1 MSLSKKS
8 TIIVENLRK
17 KQMMESISTGKRLD
31 ERSLDETRPIEIE
44 LDVIKK
50 ASGSAWVK
58 LGKTEVVAGVKVET
72 GEPFEG
78 LENSGALIITAEVL
92 PIASPHI
99 EPGPPDE
106 ETIELARVVDRG
118 VRQSEMLELSKLV
131 LVPGKIVYTIFV
143 DCSII
148 NVDGNLLDATSYAVV
163 AALTSCKL
171 PVFEI
176 KDDKVVDTGR
186 TQEPPITTI
195 PVSVTTV
202 KIGDYLLLDPNIE
215 EEACMDARLT
225 ITTNSK
231 GSIVAMQKGLKGY
244 FTVDEVKSIAV
255 KAISKGE
262 EIRAKLKELIYHGKK
277 E

>member
-17 KQMMESISTGKRLD
+17 KQMRESISAGKRLD
-31 ERSLDETRPIEIE
+31 ERSLDEIRPLQIEI
-44 LDVIKK
+44 DVIKK

-58 LGKTEVVAGVKVET
+58 LGKTQVIAGVKVET

-78 LENSGALIITAEVL
+78 LENSGAMIITAEVL

-118 VRQSEMLELSKLV
+118 VRESEMLNLSKLV

-148 NVDGNLLDATSYAVV
+148 NVDGNLFDATSYAVV
-163 AALTSCKL
+163 SALASCKL

-176 KDDKVVDTGR
+176 KDDKVVETGK

-195 PVSVTTV
+195 PVSITTV
-202 KIGDYLLLDPNIE
+202 RIGDYLLLDPNTE

-244 FTVDEVKSIAV
+244 FTVDEVKGIAD
-255 KAISKGE
+255 KARIKGE
-262 EIRAKLKELIYHGKK
+262 EIRVKLEGLIKLGK
-277 E
+277 

>member
-1 MSLSKKS
+1 MSISKKS
-8 TIIVENLRK
+8 PIIVENLRK
-17 KQMMESISTGKRLD
+17 KQMRESVSGGKRLD
-31 ERSLDETRPIEIE
+31 ERGLDETRPIEIE
-44 LDVIKK
+44 VNVLKK

-118 VRQSEMLELSKLV
+118 VRESEMLDLSKLV

-148 NVDGNLLDATSYAVV
+148 NVDGNLFDATSYAVV
-163 AALTSCKL
+163 AALSSCKL
-171 PVFEI
+171 PVFEV

-186 TQEPPITTI
+186 TQEPPITTTPI
-195 PVSVTTV
+195 SVTTV
-202 KIGDYLLLDPNIE
+202 KIGDYLLLDPNSE

-244 FTVDEVKSIAV
+244 FTVDEVKNIAG
-255 KAISKGE
+255 KARTTGE
-262 EIRAKLKELIYHGKK
+262 DIRAKLQELIKIGK
-277 E
+277 

>member
-1 MSLSKKS
+1 MSISKKS
-8 TIIVENLRK
+8 PIIVENLRK
-17 KQMMESISTGKRLD
+17 KQMRESVSGGKRLD
-31 ERSLDETRPIEIE
+31 ERGLDETRPIEIE
-44 LDVIKK
+44 VNVIKK

-58 LGKTEVVAGVKVET
+58 LGKTEVVAGVKIET

-118 VRQSEMLELSKLV
+118 VRESEMLDLSKLV

-148 NVDGNLLDATSYAVV
+148 NVDGNLFDATSYAVV
-163 AALTSCKL
+163 AALSSCKL
-171 PVFEI
+171 PVFEV
-176 KDDKVVDTGR
+176 KDDNVVDTGR
-186 TQEPPITTI
+186 TQEPPITTTPI
-195 PVSVTTV
+195 SVTTV

-244 FTVDEVKSIAV
+244 FTVDEVKNIAG
-255 KAISKGE
+255 KARTTGE
-262 EIRAKLKELIYHGKK
+262 DIRAKLQELIKIGK
-277 E
+277 